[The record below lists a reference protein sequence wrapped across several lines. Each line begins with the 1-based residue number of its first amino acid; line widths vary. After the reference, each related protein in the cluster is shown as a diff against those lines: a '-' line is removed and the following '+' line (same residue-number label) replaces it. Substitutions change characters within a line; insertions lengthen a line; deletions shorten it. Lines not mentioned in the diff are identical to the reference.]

1 MKNKIQPSIIPL
13 LMIALALSLSSFKTA
28 IDPAPINGFIKGV
41 VIDSASG
48 EKIEY
53 ATIALFRVSDS
64 TMVSGAIT
72 NQQGEFEIGK
82 VAQGSYYVKIQFMGF
97 NTTITKEL
105 AINETRSTINI
116 GTVPLIPK
124 TNLLKVT
131 EIIAEQ
137 RMVEY
142 KIDKKII
149 NANNQIASSGG
160 TAVDLLRNTPSVTVD
175 VEENVSLR
183 GNMNYQVLINGRP
196 STIQGADALKQ
207 IPASNI
213 DHIEVV
219 TNPSA
224 SHDAEGTAGVINV
237 ILKKTNKPGFGGFS
251 TVSLGTDRAIEDLN
265 VNYQKGKWNF
275 TMGAKIMDYN
285 VPVYNTETRDFKG
298 TDSANYLSDNST
310 QYHITSSRNISLGID
325 YDLNKNNLFSF
336 SMNGGTWLHVHN
348 FDSKYSLT
356 NENRLVNE
364 YTTSANDFKIGNSY
378 FTGNIN
384 YKHLFGKDHDLTF
397 NLFYST
403 IDGYRYVDGSHTYS
417 TLEWGSGVPF
427 FMVDADETSQS
438 SDLRFKIDYRR
449 LLFKDKITFE
459 TGFQSQLKPYS
470 ATMNYLVYREQ
481 NPNWTNDSTYS
492 NDITFNTA
500 LNAGYISL
508 SGALKKFEY
517 KAGLRAEYYTRN
529 FEYVNT
535 PEKYDY
541 KQLDFFPTLHLSYNQ
556 SKKNQFQAS
565 YSRRVNRPTAW
576 IMYPVPDFTDNFITS
591 AGNPDLK
598 PEYTDSYELNYIHQ
612 FEKWS
617 LSSELF
623 HRNAD
628 GSFVQRLISDE
639 NGKLYQKTVN
649 FGNEITSGIEV
660 SANADICKWLSTN
673 ISGSFYH
680 YLLKINYEDNQTN
693 TASMV
698 GNFRVNSNFLFTKTT
713 KMQLSLSY
721 DSPVNYV
728 QGYFH
733 ERFNTSVS
741 LRKDFPKQKCTIT
754 LVANNP
760 FMDRV
765 TKYEVKGAQ
774 FILNTKQVMNPVYY
788 ISLSFKLNNFKKQR
802 NVGETNSVGDGVA

>member
-1 MKNKIQPSIIPL
+1 MKKKIQFAIIPL
-13 LMIALALSLSSFKTA
+13 LMIVLTTSLSSFNYTSE
-28 IDPAPINGFIKGV
+28 PAPVNGLIKGV

-48 EKIEY
+48 NKIEY
-53 ATIALFRVSDS
+53 ATIALFRISDS
-64 TMVSGAIT
+64 TMIGGAIT
-72 NQQGEFEIGK
+72 NQLGEFEIAK
-82 VAQGSYYVKIQFMGF
+82 IAQGNYFVKIQFMGF
-97 NTTITKEL
+97 NASVTEGLVISENQK
-105 AINETRSTINI
+105 NINI
-116 GTVPLIPK
+116 GTVRLVSK
-124 TNLLKVT
+124 TSMLKET
-131 EIIAEQ
+131 EIVAEQ

-149 NANNQIASSGG
+149 NASSQIASSGG

-196 STIQGADALKQ
+196 STLQGADALKQ

-224 SHDAEGTAGVINV
+224 NHDAEGTAGVINV
-237 ILKKTNKPGFGGFS
+237 ILKKSTNQGFGGF
-251 TVSLGTDRAIEDLN
+251 TTFSLGTDRAIEDIN
-265 VNYQKGKWNF
+265 ANFQKGKWNF
-275 TMGAKIMDYN
+275 TLGAKMMDYN

-298 TDSANYLSDNST
+298 NDSSNYLSDNST
-310 QYHITSSRNISLGID
+310 QYHITSSRNISLGAD

-336 SMNGGTWLHVHN
+336 SMNGGTWQHVHN
-348 FDSKYSLT
+348 FDSRYDLSNNATL
-356 NENRLVNE
+356 LSE
-364 YTTSANDFKIGNSY
+364 YTTSSNDFNIGNSY

-384 YKHLFGKDHDLTF
+384 YKHIFGKDHDLAI
-397 NLFYST
+397 NVYYST
-403 IDGYRYVDGSHTYS
+403 IDGYRYVNGSHTYS
-417 TLEWGSGVPF
+417 NNEWQTGTPF
-427 FMVDADETSQS
+427 FMVDADESSLS

-449 LLFKDKITFE
+449 LLFKNRLTFE
-459 TGFQSQLKPYS
+459 TGIQSQLKPYN
-470 ATMNYLVYREQ
+470 ATMNYLVFREQ
-481 NPNWTNDSTYS
+481 NPIWSKDSTYS
-492 NDITFNTA
+492 NDINFNTY
-500 LNAGYISL
+500 LHAGYISL

-541 KQLDFFPTLHLSYNQ
+541 EKLDFFPTLHLSYNHD
-556 SKKNQFQAS
+556 KANQFQAS
-565 YSRRVNRPTAW
+565 YSRRVNRPMAW

-612 FEKWS
+612 FKKWS

-628 GSFVQRLISDE
+628 GSFIQWLISDE

-649 FGNEITSGIEV
+649 FGNEIATGIEV
-660 SANADICKWLSTN
+660 SANADICKWMSTN

-680 YLLKINYEDNQTN
+680 YLLKINYEN
-693 TASMV
+693 TQNERESMV
-698 GNFRVNSNFLFTKTT
+698 GNIRVNTNFLLTKTT
-713 KMQLSLSY
+713 KMQLSFSY

-728 QGYFH
+728 QGYFN
-733 ERFNTSVS
+733 ERLNTSVS
-741 LRKDFPKQKCTIT
+741 LRKDFPKQKCSVSF
-754 LVANNP
+754 VANNP
-760 FMDRV
+760 IMGRV
-765 TKYEVKGAQ
+765 TKFEVKDNQ
-774 FILNTKQVMNPVYY
+774 FTLNSKQVMNPVYY
-788 ISLSFKLNNFKKQR
+788 ISISFKLNNFKKQR
-802 NVGETNSVGDGVA
+802 NVGEINSVGEGVA

>member
-1 MKNKIQPSIIPL
+1 MKKKIQSAIIPL
-13 LMIALALSLSSFKTA
+13 LLIVLTTSLSSFKNST
-28 IDPAPINGFIKGV
+28 DPIPINGLIKGV
-41 VIDSASG
+41 VIDSLSG
-48 EKIEY
+48 KRIEY
-53 ATIALFRVSDS
+53 ATIALFRISDS
-64 TMVSGAIT
+64 TMIGGAVT

-82 VAQGSYYVKIQFMGF
+82 IAQGNYFVKIQFMGF
-97 NTTITKEL
+97 NASITKEL
-105 AINETRSTINI
+105 IISESQKNINI
-116 GTVPLIPK
+116 GTVRLVSK
-124 TNLLKVT
+124 TNLLKET
-131 EIIAEQ
+131 EIVATQ

-149 NANNQIASSGG
+149 NANSQISSTGG

-183 GNMNYQVLINGRP
+183 GNTNYQVLINGRP
-196 STIQGADALKQ
+196 STLQGSDALKQ

-237 ILKKTNKPGFGGFS
+237 ILKKSTNQGFGGFA
-251 TVSLGTDRAIEDLN
+251 TFSLGTDRAIED
-265 VNYQKGKWNF
+265 VNTNFQKGKWNF
-275 TMGAKIMDYN
+275 TLGAKMMDYN

-298 TDSANYLSDNST
+298 SDSSNYLSDNST
-310 QYHITSSRNISLGID
+310 QYHITSSRNISLGAD

-336 SMNGGTWLHVHN
+336 SMNGGTWQHVHN
-348 FDSKYSLT
+348 FDSRYDLSNNTTLSSD
-356 NENRLVNE
+356 
-364 YTTSANDFKIGNSY
+364 YTTSTNDFNIGNSY

-384 YKHLFGKDHDLTF
+384 YKHIFGKDHDLAI
-397 NLFYST
+397 NVYYSA
-403 IDGYRYVDGSHTYS
+403 IDGYRYVNGSHTYS
-417 TLEWGSGVPF
+417 NSEWQLGTPF
-427 FMVDADETSQS
+427 FMVDADETSLS

-449 LLFKDKITFE
+449 LLFKDKLTFE
-459 TGFQSQLKPYS
+459 TGIQSQLKPYN
-470 ATMNYLVYREQ
+470 ATMNYLVFREQ
-481 NPNWTNDSTYS
+481 NPVWSKDSTYS
-492 NDITFNTA
+492 NDINFNTY
-500 LNAGYISL
+500 LHAGYISL
-508 SGALKKFEY
+508 TGALKKFEY

-541 KQLDFFPTLHLSYNQ
+541 EKLDIFPTLHLSYNHN
-556 SKKNQFQAS
+556 KANQFQAS
-565 YSRRVNRPTAW
+565 YSRRVNRPMAW

-612 FEKWS
+612 FKKWS

-628 GSFVQRLISDE
+628 GSFIQRLISDE

-649 FGNEITSGIEV
+649 FGNEIATGIEV

-680 YLLKINYEDNQTN
+680 YLLKIKYENIQN
-693 TASMV
+693 ERESMV
-698 GNFRVNSNFLFTKTT
+698 GNIRLNTSFLFTKTT
-713 KMQLSLSY
+713 KMQVAISY

-728 QGYFH
+728 QGYFG
-733 ERFNTSVS
+733 ERINTSLS
-741 LRKDFPKQKCTIT
+741 FRKDFPKQKCSVSF
-754 LVANNP
+754 VANNP
-760 FMDRV
+760 IMGRV
-765 TKYEVKGAQ
+765 TKFEVKENQ
-774 FILNTKQVMNPVYY
+774 FTLNSKQVMNPVYY

-802 NVGETNSVGDGVA
+802 NVGEINSVGEGVA

>member
-1 MKNKIQPSIIPL
+1 MKKTIQTSIIP
-13 LMIALALSLSSFKTA
+13 ALVVFLILSLSSFKTA
-28 IDPAPINGFIKGV
+28 SDPAPINGFIKGV
-41 VIDSASG
+41 VIDSISG
-48 EKIEY
+48 SKIEY
-53 ATIALFRVSDS
+53 ATIALFRASDS
-64 TMVSGAIT
+64 AMIGGAVT

-82 VAQGSYYVKIQFMGF
+82 ITQGRYFAKIQFMGF
-97 NTTITKEL
+97 NASVTKEL
-105 AINETRSTINI
+105 IINESQKNLDLGTIRL
-116 GTVPLIPK
+116 TSK
-124 TNLLKVT
+124 TTMLKEA
-131 EIIAEQ
+131 EIVAEQ

-142 KIDKKII
+142 KLDKKII
-149 NANNQIASSGG
+149 NANNQIASTGG

-183 GNMNYQVLINGRP
+183 GNTNYQVLINGRP

-237 ILKKTNKPGFGGFS
+237 ILKKSNNQGFGGF
-251 TVSLGTDRAIEDLN
+251 TSLSYGTDRAIEDLN
-265 VNYQKGKWNF
+265 ANFQKKKWNF
-275 TMGAKIMDYN
+275 TLGAKIMDYN

-298 TDSANYLSDNST
+298 NDSSSYLSDHST
-310 QYHITSSRNISLGID
+310 QYHLTSSRNLSLGAD
-325 YDLNKNNLFSF
+325 FDLNKNNLFSL

-348 FDSKYSLT
+348 FDSQYALT
-356 NENRLVNE
+356 NENQLANA
-364 YTTSANDFKIGNSY
+364 YTTSSNDFKIGNRY
-378 FTGNIN
+378 FTGNLN
-384 YKHLFGKDHDLTF
+384 YKHLFGKDHDLAF
-397 NLFYST
+397 NVYFST
-403 IDGYRYVDGSHTYS
+403 IDGYRYVDASHTYS
-417 TLEWGSGVPF
+417 NPEWESGLPF

-438 SDLRFKIDYRR
+438 SDLRFKVDYRR
-449 LLFKDKITFE
+449 LLLKDKITLE
-459 TGFQSQLKPYS
+459 TGFQSQFKPYS
-470 ATMNYLVYREQ
+470 ATMNYLTFREQ
-481 NPNWTNDSTYS
+481 NPEWSKDSTYS
-492 NDITFNTA
+492 NDIVFNTT

-508 SGALKKFEY
+508 SGNVKKFEY

-529 FEYVNT
+529 FAYVNT

-541 KQLDFFPTLHLSYNQ
+541 EHLDFFPTLHLSYNQ
-556 SKKNQFQAS
+556 DKNNQYQAS

-598 PEYTDSYELNYIHQ
+598 PEFTDSYELNYIHQ
-612 FEKWS
+612 FSKWS

-623 HRNAD
+623 HRNAN

-649 FGNEITSGIEV
+649 FGHEITSGIEV
-660 SANADICKWLSTN
+660 SANADICKWLNAN

-680 YLLKINYEDNQTN
+680 YLLKINYEGNQSN
-693 TASMV
+693 TESMV
-698 GNFRVNSNFLFTKTT
+698 GDFRINSNIIFTPTT
-713 KMQLSLSY
+713 KMQLSFSY

-733 ERFNTSVS
+733 ERYNTSVS
-741 LRKDFPKQKCTIT
+741 LRKDFPKQKCSIT

-760 FMDRV
+760 FMDKV
-765 TKYEVKGAQ
+765 TEYEVNGDM
-774 FILNTKQVMNPVYY
+774 FTLNTRQVMNPSYY

-802 NVGETNSVGDGVA
+802 NVGESNSIGDGVA